1 VKHLSK
7 DLLFYH
13 KIKKLF
19 SILIRKQVIQLELER
34 DKLQNSLQIIEQQ
47 NKSSSE
53 ANNQILQEVASLKTT
68 IEQLHQQMNERE
80 QIIVK
85 YPNVNGH
92 NQPIPS
98 K

>member
-1 VKHLSK
+1 
-7 DLLFYH
+7 
-13 KIKKLF
+13 LF

-53 ANNQILQEVASLKTT
+53 TNHQILKEVASLKTT

-80 QIIVK
+80 QILVK

-92 NQPIPS
+92 NQTIPS

>member
-1 VKHLSK
+1 
-7 DLLFYH
+7 
-13 KIKKLF
+13 LF

-53 ANNQILQEVASLKTT
+53 TNNQILQEVASLKTT

-80 QIIVK
+80 QISVK

-92 NQPIPS
+92 NQTIPS

>member
-1 VKHLSK
+1 
-7 DLLFYH
+7 
-13 KIKKLF
+13 LF

-80 QIIVK
+80 QILVK

-92 NQPIPS
+92 NQTIPS

>member
-1 VKHLSK
+1 
-7 DLLFYH
+7 
-13 KIKKLF
+13 LF

-53 ANNQILQEVASLKTT
+53 TNHQILKEVASLKTT

-80 QIIVK
+80 QILVK
-85 YPNVNGH
+85 YPDVNGH

>member
-1 VKHLSK
+1 M
-7 DLLFYH
+7 
-13 KIKKLF
+13 F

-53 ANNQILQEVASLKTT
+53 TNHQILKEVASLKTT

-80 QIIVK
+80 QILVK

-92 NQPIPS
+92 NQTIPS

>member
-1 VKHLSK
+1 M
-7 DLLFYH
+7 
-13 KIKKLF
+13 F

-53 ANNQILQEVASLKTT
+53 TNHQILKEVASLKTT

-80 QIIVK
+80 QILVK
-85 YPNVNGH
+85 YPDVNGH